1 MVNDVRLAPL
11 NEKEW
16 DPEVRDLFQKMGYEK
31 DTDLYNV
38 LKTLARH
45 PKLLKRWLPFAN
57 HVLFKSSLSP
67 RIREIIILR
76 IGWLCRSEYEWTQH
90 VRIAAEEAGMTE
102 ADFAAIEVG
111 STDPLWALEEKV
123 ALQLVEELFASKT
136 LEDNTWKE
144 LGRYYSE
151 LQIMDMVAAVG
162 NYTMVSMMLKTFQV
176 PLDDWLE
183 RYERF

>member
-76 IGWLCRSEYEWTQH
+76 IGWLCRSEYEWTKN
-90 VRIAAEEAGMTE
+90 VRIAEE
-102 ADFAAIEVG
+102 
-111 STDPLWALEEKV
+111 
-123 ALQLVEELFASKT
+123 
-136 LEDNTWKE
+136 
-144 LGRYYSE
+144 
-151 LQIMDMVAAVG
+151 
-162 NYTMVSMMLKTFQV
+162 
-176 PLDDWLE
+176 
-183 RYERF
+183 

>member
-1 MVNDVRLAPL
+1 MARIPYPKLEDLPDKIRTAAERLPPL
-11 NEKEW
+11 NIMRMFLNAPTNAIPLLSFGQSILTRQELDARLRE
-16 DPEVRDLFQKMGYEK
+16 
-31 DTDLYNV
+31 
-38 LKTLARH
+38 LA
-45 PKLLKRWLPFAN
+45 
-57 HVLFKSSLSP
+57 
-67 RIREIIILR
+67 ILR
-76 IGWLCRSEYEWTQH
+76 VAHLTGATYEWTQH
-90 VRIAAEEAGMTE
+90 VQIAAEEAGMTE

-111 STDPLWALEEKV
+111 STDPLWALEEKA

>member
-1 MVNDVRLAPL
+1 
-11 NEKEW
+11 
-16 DPEVRDLFQKMGYEK
+16 
-31 DTDLYNV
+31 
-38 LKTLARH
+38 
-45 PKLLKRWLPFAN
+45 
-57 HVLFKSSLSP
+57 
-67 RIREIIILR
+67 
-76 IGWLCRSEYEWTQH
+76 
-90 VRIAAEEAGMTE
+90 MTE
-102 ADFAAIEVG
+102 DDFEAIEVG
-111 STDPLWALEEKV
+111 YTDPLWALEEKA